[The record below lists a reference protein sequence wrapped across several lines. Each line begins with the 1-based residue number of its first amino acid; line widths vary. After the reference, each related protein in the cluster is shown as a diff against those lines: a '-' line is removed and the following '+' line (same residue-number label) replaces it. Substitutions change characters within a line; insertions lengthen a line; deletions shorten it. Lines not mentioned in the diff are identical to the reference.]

1 MLKQGSLERVAR
13 DAETARQEVE
23 AAFRHLTSAAR
34 IADVDSSGAF
44 ALGYDAM
51 RKVISGHLRAAGL
64 RVAKGVGHHVRTGE
78 YAREALDHL
87 DVDEHLDAFDDLRQL
102 RNQSE
107 YDALEIDSWELEDLL
122 RHAKALVR
130 VIAGELDVEL

>member
-1 MLKQGSLERVAR
+1 MGEAGVRRLLKQGSLERVAR

-64 RVAKGVGHHVRTGE
+64 RVAKGVGHHVRTE
-78 YAREALDHL
+78 S
-87 DVDEHLDAFDDLRQL
+87 DVWRWCSRCATIVRWEMMS
-102 RNQSE
+102 QSE
-107 YDALEIDSWELEDLL
+107 SYETRRQRSCGGSRRGSVCGSQWTGGRL
-122 RHAKALVR
+122 RS
-130 VIAGELDVEL
+130 